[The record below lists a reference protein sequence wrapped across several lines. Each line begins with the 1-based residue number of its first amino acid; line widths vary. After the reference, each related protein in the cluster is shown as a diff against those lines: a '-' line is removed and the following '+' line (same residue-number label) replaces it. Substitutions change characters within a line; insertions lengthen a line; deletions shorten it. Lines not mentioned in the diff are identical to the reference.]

1 MISIESAPLAQMKSH
16 ALNIFPDECCGF
28 LFGIEQTDGNR
39 IISKIKEV
47 NNSKPGDKRSRFE
60 IAGKDYM
67 QAEKFAAENDLL
79 LLGIYHSHPN
89 HPAIPS
95 EHDRVAA
102 QPYFSY
108 VIFPYMQRM
117 IDHIRSWRLNE
128 ASQFEE
134 EIIFIRSFKSIHIMA
149 TVIIPTPLRKFTN
162 QTAKLQIEAG
172 TVGEDH

>member
-1 MISIESAPLAQMKSH
+1 MRAH
-16 ALNIFPDECCGF
+16 AVSIFPDECCGF
-28 LFGIEQTDGNR
+28 LYGAEQSDGTR
-39 IISKIKEV
+39 TISKIREV
-47 NNSKPGDKRSRFE
+47 NNAKPGDKRRRFE
-60 IAGKDYM
+60 ITGRDYI
-67 QAEKFAAENDLL
+67 QAEQFAFESNLA

-108 VIFPYMQRM
+108 VIISVIQGN

-134 EIIFIRSFKSIHIMA
+134 ENFSSVHINQSI
-149 TVIIPTPLRKFTN
+149 
-162 QTAKLQIEAG
+162 
-172 TVGEDH
+172 